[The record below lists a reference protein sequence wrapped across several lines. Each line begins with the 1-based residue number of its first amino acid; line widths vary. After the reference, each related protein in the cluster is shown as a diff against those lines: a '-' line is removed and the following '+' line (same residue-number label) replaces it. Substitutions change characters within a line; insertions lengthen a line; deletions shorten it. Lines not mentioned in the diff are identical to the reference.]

1 MAAEI
6 ILPAVP
12 FDSNEFV
19 DSQGHITYDRVA
31 YSADYAKWWKTYFSN
46 GILINGGGNLTTE
59 FQTTAK
65 SGTTITVGAGNAV
78 INGRTAWMEEDT
90 DITLTANTTSSVR
103 YDLICLELNIPNDR
117 QIALKVYEGVDYTAL
132 VTNGTGLT
140 QTDDVFQIPLSVVR
154 VTTANALTIYD
165 MRTRHKNWISN
176 VNIGVNVPNDISD
189 LPLTTETA
197 NVYYLSGA
205 NATYDKALY
214 KNQAPYNHYVKVS
227 TSKSWTVPANVNEIF
242 VVAVGGG
249 GGGGRGNE
257 DSSTTYGSSGGGS
270 GFVASAILKVQ
281 PGAIYSIVIGAG
293 GVGGHESLYLGG
305 GNGGTTSFGNFLFA
319 AGGNGGQGASN
330 SNSSASRGSNSGGAG
345 GSACGYYTATS
356 FGTGGTYGNDGE
368 SITVPEDNTG
378 TAGNITL
385 VGGYGLQTLLSNNR
399 ATRFTYNDVVS
410 IRLARTV
417 PDSYEFIFPGGGG
430 AGGLKS
436 TSVSEVVAGSRGGYA
451 TNFKGQTLS
460 SSRGGDGG
468 WPDSPNS
475 YGISGVTPSL
485 PGAGGGGGYSARDV
499 AGNGGSGAAG
509 AVYIYY
515 YLPD

>member
-12 FDSNEFV
+12 FDSNELV

-46 GILINGGGNLTTE
+46 GILVNGGGNLTTE
-59 FQTTAK
+59 FQTTVK

-78 INGRTAWMEEDT
+78 INGRTAWMEADT

-140 QTDDVFQIPLSVVR
+140 QTDDVFQIPLSVIR

-197 NVYYLSGA
+197 QVYHLSGA

-214 KNQAPYNHYVKVS
+214 KNQAAYNKVVRIIS
-227 TSKSWTVPANVNEIF
+227 SQTWSVPDNVSEIF

-249 GGGGRGNE
+249 GGGGYGNT
-257 DSSTTYGSSGGGS
+257 DTTDYSSSGGGS
-270 GFVASAILKVQ
+270 GFVASAILRVH
-281 PGAIYSIVIGAG
+281 PGDKYPCVVGAG
-293 GVGGHESLYLGG
+293 GQGGQGG
-305 GNGGTTSFGNFLFA
+305 FSDLRATAGGTTSFGNVLFA
-319 AGGNGGQGASN
+319 AGGNPGAPASN
-330 SNSSASRGSNSGGAG
+330 ASSSSGQGSNSGGAG
-345 GSACGYYTATS
+345 GAARRHYNSTS
-356 FGTGGTYGNDGE
+356 IGNGGTYGNDGE
-368 SITVPEDNTG
+368 RCTSDSGYTG
-378 TAGNITL
+378 
-385 VGGYGLQTLLSNNR
+385 GGYGLQTILSNNK
-399 ATRFTYNDVVS
+399 ATNPTYNS
-410 IRLARTV
+410 LIIGRMLKNFKGMYR
-417 PDSYEFIFPGGGG
+417 YILPGGGG
-430 AGGLKS
+430 SGTILNSDTAS
-436 TSVSEVVAGSRGGYA
+436 TTSYGGYA
-451 TNFKGQTLS
+451 SDLYGNTFSSYHGGNGGAQNSTNGKTANV
-460 SSRGGDGG
+460 
-468 WPDSPNS
+468 P
-475 YGISGVTPSL
+475 
-485 PGAGGGGGYSARDV
+485 GGGGGGGA
-499 AGNGGSGAAG
+499 AGVSPAPTGAAGSAG

>member
-46 GILINGGGNLTTE
+46 GILVDGGGNLTTE
-59 FQTTAK
+59 FQTTVK

-140 QTDDVFQIPLSVVR
+140 QTDDVFQIPLSVIR

-197 NVYYLSGA
+197 QVYHLSGA

-214 KNQAPYNHYVKVS
+214 KNQAAYNKVVRIIS
-227 TSKSWTVPANVNEIF
+227 SQTWSVPDNVNEIF

-249 GGGGRGNE
+249 GGGGYGNTAAT
-257 DSSTTYGSSGGGS
+257 DYSSSGGGS
-270 GFVASAILKVQ
+270 GFVASAILRVH
-281 PGAIYSIVIGAG
+281 PGDKYPCVVGAG
-293 GVGGHESLYLGG
+293 GQGGQGG
-305 GNGGTTSFGNFLFA
+305 SSNLRATAGGTTSFGNVLFA
-319 AGGNGGQGASN
+319 AGGNPGAPASN
-330 SNSSASRGSNSGGAG
+330 ASSSSGQGSNSGGAG
-345 GSACGYYTATS
+345 GAARRHYNSTS
-356 FGTGGTYGNDGE
+356 IGNGGTYGNDGE
-368 SITVPEDNTG
+368 RCTSDSG
-378 TAGNITL
+378 YMG
-385 VGGYGLQTLLSNNR
+385 GGYGLQTILSNNK
-399 ATRFTYNDVVS
+399 ATNPTYNS
-410 IRLARTV
+410 LIIGRMLKNFNGMYR
-417 PDSYEFIFPGGGG
+417 YILPGGGG
-430 AGGLKS
+430 SGTILSSATAS
-436 TSVSEVVAGSRGGYA
+436 TTSYGGYA
-451 TNFKGQTLS
+451 SDLYGNTFSSYHGGNGGAQNSTNGKTANV
-460 SSRGGDGG
+460 
-468 WPDSPNS
+468 P
-475 YGISGVTPSL
+475 
-485 PGAGGGGGYSARDV
+485 GGGGGGGA
-499 AGNGGSGAAG
+499 AGETPAPTGAAGSAG

>member
-19 DSQGHITYDRVA
+19 DDQGTITYDRVA

-46 GILINGGGNLTTE
+46 GILVDGGGNLTTE
-59 FQTTAK
+59 FQTTVK

-165 MRTRHKNWISN
+165 MRTRHKKWISN
-176 VNIGVNVPNDISD
+176 VNIGVNVPNGISD

-197 NVYYLSGA
+197 QVYHLSGA

-214 KNQAPYNHYVKVS
+214 KNQAAYNKVVRI
-227 TSKSWTVPANVNEIF
+227 TSSQTWTVPDNVNEIF

-249 GGGGRGNE
+249 GGGGLGSMKAP
-257 DSSTTYGSSGGGS
+257 DYSSSGGGS
-270 GFVASAILKVQ
+270 GFVASAILRVH
-281 PGAIYSIVIGAG
+281 PGSEYPIIIGSGGAG
-293 GVGGHESLYLGG
+293 GIAGG
-305 GNGGTTSFGNFLFA
+305 GASAGGNTSFGNFLFA
-319 AGGNGGQGASN
+319 AGGNSGHNGSSSN
-330 SNSSASRGSNSGGAG
+330 HFSSRGSNSGGAG
-345 GSACGYYTATS
+345 GAARRPYNSTS
-356 FGTGGTYGNDGE
+356 IGNGGTYGNDGE
-368 SITVPEDNTG
+368 QCTSDSG
-378 TAGNITL
+378 SM
-385 VGGYGLQTLLSNNR
+385 VGGYGLQTILSNNK
-399 ATRFTYNDVVS
+399 ATNPTYNS
-410 IRLARTV
+410 LMIGRILKNFNGMYR
-417 PDSYEFIFPGGGG
+417 YILPGGGG
-430 AGGLKS
+430 SGAIVNSDTAS
-436 TSVSEVVAGSRGGYA
+436 TTSYGGYA
-451 TNFKGQTLS
+451 SDLYGNTFSSYHGGNGGTS
-460 SSRGGDGG
+460 SS
-468 WPDSPNS
+468 PN
-475 YGISGVTPSL
+475 GETANVP
-485 PGAGGGGGYSARDV
+485 GGGGGGSTSGTGSNLVGA
-499 AGNGGSGAAG
+499 AGSAG

>member
-19 DSQGHITYDRVA
+19 DDQGTITYDRVA

-46 GILINGGGNLTTE
+46 GILVDGGGNLTTE
-59 FQTTAK
+59 FQTTVK

-140 QTDDVFQIPLSVVR
+140 QTDDVFQIPLSVIR

-197 NVYYLSGA
+197 QVYHLSGA

-214 KNQAPYNHYVKVS
+214 KNQAAYNKVVRIIS
-227 TSKSWTVPANVNEIF
+227 SQTWSVPDNVNEIF

-249 GGGGRGNE
+249 GGGGYGNTAAT
-257 DSSTTYGSSGGGS
+257 DYSSSGGGS
-270 GFVASAILKVQ
+270 GFVASAILRVH
-281 PGAIYSIVIGAG
+281 PGDKYPCVVGAG
-293 GVGGHESLYLGG
+293 GQGGQGG
-305 GNGGTTSFGNFLFA
+305 SSDLRATAGGTTSFGNVLFA
-319 AGGNGGQGASN
+319 AGGNPGAPASN
-330 SNSSASRGSNSGGAG
+330 ASSSSGQGSNSGGAG
-345 GSACGYYTATS
+345 GAARRHYSSTS
-356 FGTGGTYGNDGE
+356 IGNGGTYGNDGE
-368 SITVPEDNTG
+368 RCTSDSG
-378 TAGNITL
+378 YMG
-385 VGGYGLQTLLSNNR
+385 GGYGLQTILSNNK
-399 ATRFTYNDVVS
+399 ATNPTYNS
-410 IRLARTV
+410 LIIGRMLKNFNGMYR
-417 PDSYEFIFPGGGG
+417 YILPGGGG
-430 AGGLKS
+430 SGTILSSATAS
-436 TSVSEVVAGSRGGYA
+436 TTSYGGYA
-451 TNFKGQTLS
+451 SDLYGNTFSSYHGGNGGAQNSTKGKTANV
-460 SSRGGDGG
+460 
-468 WPDSPNS
+468 P
-475 YGISGVTPSL
+475 
-485 PGAGGGGGYSARDV
+485 GGGGGGGA
-499 AGNGGSGAAG
+499 AGETPAPTGAAGSAG

-515 YLPD
+515 YLPV

>member
-19 DSQGHITYDRVA
+19 DDQGTITYDRVA

-46 GILINGGGNLTTE
+46 GILVDGGGNLTTE
-59 FQTTAK
+59 FQTTVK

-197 NVYYLSGA
+197 QVYDLSGA

-214 KNQAPYNHYVKVS
+214 KNQAAYNKVVRIIS
-227 TSKSWTVPANVNEIF
+227 SQTWSVPDNVNEIF

-249 GGGGRGNE
+249 GGGGDGNTAAT
-257 DSSTTYGSSGGGS
+257 DYSSSGGGS
-270 GFVASAILKVQ
+270 GFVASAILRVH
-281 PGAIYSIVIGAG
+281 PGDKYPCVVGAG
-293 GVGGHESLYLGG
+293 GQGGKGSLSDARATA
-305 GNGGTTSFGNFLFA
+305 GGTTSFGNVLFA
-319 AGGNGGQGASN
+319 AGGNPGASA
-330 SNSSASRGSNSGGAG
+330 SNASSSSGQGSNSGGAG
-345 GSACGYYTATS
+345 GAARRHYNSTS
-356 FGTGGTYGNDGE
+356 IGNGGTYGNDGE
-368 SITVPEDNTG
+368 RCTSDSG
-378 TAGNITL
+378 YMG
-385 VGGYGLQTLLSNNR
+385 GGYGLQTILSNNK
-399 ATRFTYNDVVS
+399 ATNPTYNS
-410 IRLARTV
+410 LIIGRMLKNFAGMYR
-417 PDSYEFIFPGGGG
+417 YILPGGGG
-430 AGGLKS
+430 SGTILRSATAS
-436 TSVSEVVAGSRGGYA
+436 TTSYGGYA
-451 TNFKGQTLS
+451 SDLYGNTFSSYHGGNGGTQNSPNGQTANV
-460 SSRGGDGG
+460 
-468 WPDSPNS
+468 P
-475 YGISGVTPSL
+475 
-485 PGAGGGGGYSARDV
+485 GGGGGGGA
-499 AGNGGSGAAG
+499 AGVSPAPTGAAGSAG

>member
-19 DSQGHITYDRVA
+19 DSQGTITYDRVA

-46 GILINGGGNLTTE
+46 GILVDGGGNLTTE
-59 FQTTAK
+59 FRTTVK

-197 NVYYLSGA
+197 QVYHLSGA

-214 KNQAPYNHYVKVS
+214 KNQAAYNKVVRLTSS
-227 TSKSWTVPANVNEIF
+227 TLWTVPDGVNEIF

-249 GGGGRGNE
+249 GGGGYGNTAAT
-257 DSSTTYGSSGGGS
+257 DYSSSGGGS
-270 GFVASAILKVQ
+270 GFVASAILRVH
-281 PGAIYSIVIGAG
+281 PGDKYPCVVGAG
-293 GVGGHESLYLGG
+293 GQGGQGG
-305 GNGGTTSFGNFLFA
+305 SSGLRATAGGTTSFGNVLFA
-319 AGGNGGQGASN
+319 AGGNPGASA
-330 SNSSASRGSNSGGAG
+330 SNASSSSDGGSNSGGAG
-345 GSACGYYTATS
+345 GAARRHFKSTS
-356 FGTGGTYGNDGE
+356 IGNGGTYGNDGE
-368 SITVPEDNTG
+368 RCTSGSGSTE
-378 TAGNITL
+378 
-385 VGGYGLQTLLSNNR
+385 GGYGLQTILFNNR
-399 ATRFTYNDVVS
+399 STNPTYNS
-410 IRLARTV
+410 LMIGRLLKNLNGMYR
-417 PDSYEFIFPGGGG
+417 YILPGGGG
-430 AGGLKS
+430 SGAILSSDKAS
-436 TSVSEVVAGSRGGYA
+436 TISYGGYA
-451 TNFKGQTLS
+451 SDLYGSTLAS
-460 SSRGGDGG
+460 YHGGNGGVQNSTDGKTANI
-468 WPDSPNS
+468 P
-475 YGISGVTPSL
+475 
-485 PGAGGGGGYSARDV
+485 GGGGGGGA
-499 AGNGGSGAAG
+499 AGVSPAPTGGDGSAG

>member
-19 DSQGHITYDRVA
+19 DDQGTITYDRVA

-46 GILINGGGNLTTE
+46 GILVDGGGNLTTE
-59 FQTTAK
+59 FQTTVK

-140 QTDDVFQIPLSVVR
+140 QTDDVFQIPLSVIR

-197 NVYYLSGA
+197 QVYHLSGA

-214 KNQAPYNHYVKVS
+214 KNQAAYNFVVRIIS
-227 TSKSWTVPANVNEIF
+227 SQTWSVPDNVNEIF

-249 GGGGRGNE
+249 GGGGYGNTAAT
-257 DSSTTYGSSGGGS
+257 DYSSSGGGS
-270 GFVASAILKVQ
+270 GFVASAILRVH
-281 PGAIYSIVIGAG
+281 PGDKYPCVVGAG
-293 GVGGHESLYLGG
+293 GQGGQGG
-305 GNGGTTSFGNFLFA
+305 SSDLRATAGGTTSFGNVLFA
-319 AGGNGGQGASN
+319 AGGNPGAPASN
-330 SNSSASRGSNSGGAG
+330 ASSSSGQGSNSGGAG
-345 GSACGYYTATS
+345 GAARRRYNSTS
-356 FGTGGTYGNDGE
+356 IGNGGTYGNDGE
-368 SITVPEDNTG
+368 RCTSDSG
-378 TAGNITL
+378 YMG
-385 VGGYGLQTLLSNNR
+385 GGYGLQTILSNNK
-399 ATRFTYNDVVS
+399 ATNPTYNS
-410 IRLARTV
+410 LIIGRMLKNFNGMYR
-417 PDSYEFIFPGGGG
+417 YILPGGGG
-430 AGGLKS
+430 SGTILSSATAS
-436 TSVSEVVAGSRGGYA
+436 TTSYGGYA
-451 TNFKGQTLS
+451 SDLYGNTFSSYHGGNGGAQNSTKGKTANV
-460 SSRGGDGG
+460 
-468 WPDSPNS
+468 P
-475 YGISGVTPSL
+475 
-485 PGAGGGGGYSARDV
+485 GGGGGGGA
-499 AGNGGSGAAG
+499 AGETPAPTGAAGSAG

-515 YLPD
+515 YLPV

>member
-12 FDSNEFV
+12 FDSNELV

-46 GILINGGGNLTTE
+46 GILVNGGGNLTTE
-59 FQTTAK
+59 FQTTVK

-78 INGRTAWMEEDT
+78 INGRTAWMEADT

-165 MRTRHKNWISN
+165 MRTRHKNWMSN

-197 NVYYLSGA
+197 QAYHLSGA

-249 GGGGRGNE
+249 GGGGNGNA
-257 DSSTTYGSSGGGS
+257 DTTTYSSSGGGS
-270 GFVASAILKVQ
+270 GFVASAILRVH
-281 PGAIYSIVIGAG
+281 PGSEYPIIIGAG
-293 GVGGHESLYLGG
+293 GRGGAYGG
-305 GNGGTTSFGNFLFA
+305 GSAEAGGTTSFGNFLFA
-319 AGGNGGQGASN
+319 AGGNPGQPASN
-330 SNSSASRGSNSGGAG
+330 SNSSSSRGSNSGGAG
-345 GSACGYYTATS
+345 GAAKRHFKATS
-356 FGTGGTYGNDGE
+356 IGNGGTYGNDGE
-368 SITVPEDNTG
+368 QCTSDSGST
-378 TAGNITL
+378 
-385 VGGYGLQTLLSNNR
+385 VGGYGLQTILSNNK
-399 ATRFTYNDVVS
+399 ATNSTYNS
-410 IRLARTV
+410 LIIGRILQTFNGMYR
-417 PDSYEFIFPGGGG
+417 YILPGGGG
-430 AGGLKS
+430 SGAILGSVVSSEAS
-436 TSVSEVVAGSRGGYA
+436 TTISHGGYA
-451 TNFKGQTLS
+451 SDLYGNTFSSYHGGNGGVQNSTNGKTANI
-460 SSRGGDGG
+460 
-468 WPDSPNS
+468 P
-475 YGISGVTPSL
+475 
-485 PGAGGGGGYSARDV
+485 GGGGGGGASGVSPAPTGA
-499 AGNGGSGAAG
+499 AGSAG

>member
-12 FDSNEFV
+12 FDSNELV

-140 QTDDVFQIPLSVVR
+140 QTDDVFQIPLSVIR

-214 KNQAPYNHYVKVS
+214 KNQAPYNKVVRLTSS
-227 TSKSWTVPANVNEIF
+227 TLWTVPDNVNEIF

-249 GGGGRGNE
+249 GGGGYGNT
-257 DSSTTYGSSGGGS
+257 DTTTYSSSGGGS
-270 GFVASAILKVQ
+270 GFVASAILRVN
-281 PGAIYSIVIGAG
+281 PGDKYPCVVGAG
-293 GVGGHESLYLGG
+293 GQGGKGDFSDARATAGG
-305 GNGGTTSFGNFLFA
+305 ITSFGNVLFA
-319 AGGNGGQGASN
+319 AGGNPGAPASDAT
-330 SNSSASRGSNSGGAG
+330 SSSGSGSNSGGAG
-345 GSACGYYTATS
+345 GAARRHFKATS
-356 FGTGGTYGNDGE
+356 IGDGGTYGNDGE
-368 SITVPEDNTG
+368 QCTSDTG
-378 TAGNITL
+378 FMT
-385 VGGYGLQTLLSNNR
+385 GGYGLRTILSNNR
-399 ATRFTYNDVVS
+399 STNPTYNSLIVGRVLS
-410 IRLARTV
+410 SLNGMYRYIL
-417 PDSYEFIFPGGGG
+417 PGGGG
-430 AGGLKS
+430 SGAILGSVVSSEAS
-436 TSVSEVVAGSRGGYA
+436 TTISH
-451 TNFKGQTLS
+451 
-460 SSRGGDGG
+460 GGDSSDLYGKTIASYRAGNGG
-468 WPDSPNS
+468 TQNSPN
-475 YGISGVTPSL
+475 GKTANIP
-485 PGAGGGGGYSARDV
+485 GGGGG
-499 AGNGGSGAAG
+499 GGAAGVSPAPTGGDGSDG

>member
-19 DSQGHITYDRVA
+19 DDQGTITYDRVA

-46 GILINGGGNLTTE
+46 GILVDGGGNLTTE
-59 FQTTAK
+59 FQTTVK

-140 QTDDVFQIPLSVVR
+140 QTDDVFQIPLSVIR

-197 NVYYLSGA
+197 QVYHLSGA

-214 KNQAPYNHYVKVS
+214 KNQAAYNKVVRIIS
-227 TSKSWTVPANVNEIF
+227 SQTWSVPDNVNEIF

-249 GGGGRGNE
+249 GGGGYGNTAAT
-257 DSSTTYGSSGGGS
+257 DYSSSGGGS
-270 GFVASAILKVQ
+270 GFVASAILRVH
-281 PGAIYSIVIGAG
+281 PGDKYPCVVGAG
-293 GVGGHESLYLGG
+293 GQGGQGG
-305 GNGGTTSFGNFLFA
+305 SPDLRATAGGTTSFGNVLFA
-319 AGGNGGQGASN
+319 AGGNPGAPASN
-330 SNSSASRGSNSGGAG
+330 ASSSSGQGSNSGGAG
-345 GSACGYYTATS
+345 GAARRHYSSTS
-356 FGTGGTYGNDGE
+356 IGNGGTYGNDGARCT
-368 SITVPEDNTG
+368 SDSG
-378 TAGNITL
+378 YM
-385 VGGYGLQTLLSNNR
+385 VGGYGLQTILSNNK
-399 ATRFTYNDVVS
+399 ATNPTYNS
-410 IRLARTV
+410 LIIGRMLKNFNGMYR
-417 PDSYEFIFPGGGG
+417 YILPGGGG
-430 AGGLKS
+430 SGTILSSATAS
-436 TSVSEVVAGSRGGYA
+436 TTSYGGYA
-451 TNFKGQTLS
+451 SDLYGNTFSSYHGGNGGAQNSTKGKTANV
-460 SSRGGDGG
+460 
-468 WPDSPNS
+468 P
-475 YGISGVTPSL
+475 
-485 PGAGGGGGYSARDV
+485 GGGGGGGA
-499 AGNGGSGAAG
+499 AGETPAPTGAAGSAG

-515 YLPD
+515 YLPV

>member
-19 DSQGHITYDRVA
+19 DDQGTITYDRVA

-46 GILINGGGNLTTE
+46 GILVDGGGNLTTE
-59 FQTTAK
+59 FQTTVK

-197 NVYYLSGA
+197 QVYHLSGA

-214 KNQAPYNHYVKVS
+214 KNQAAYNKVVRIIS
-227 TSKSWTVPANVNEIF
+227 SQTWSVPDNVNEIF

-249 GGGGRGNE
+249 GGGGYG
-257 DSSTTYGSSGGGS
+257 STDATDYSSSGGGS
-270 GFVASAILKVQ
+270 GFVASAILRVH
-281 PGAIYSIVIGAG
+281 PGDKYPCVVGAG
-293 GVGGHESLYLGG
+293 GQGGQGGSSYLRATA
-305 GNGGTTSFGNFLFA
+305 GGTTSFGNVLFA
-319 AGGNGGQGASN
+319 AGGNPGAPASN
-330 SNSSASRGSNSGGAG
+330 ASSSSGQGSNSGGAG
-345 GSACGYYTATS
+345 GAARRHYNSTS
-356 FGTGGTYGNDGE
+356 IGNGGTYGNDGE
-368 SITVPEDNTG
+368 RCTSDSG
-378 TAGNITL
+378 YMG
-385 VGGYGLQTLLSNNR
+385 GGYGLQTILSNNK
-399 ATRFTYNDVVS
+399 ATNPTYNS
-410 IRLARTV
+410 LIIGRMLKNFAGMYR
-417 PDSYEFIFPGGGG
+417 YILPGGGG
-430 AGGLKS
+430 SGTILNSDTAS
-436 TSVSEVVAGSRGGYA
+436 TTSYGGYA
-451 TNFKGQTLS
+451 SDLYGNTFLSYHGGNGGTQNSPNGQTANV
-460 SSRGGDGG
+460 
-468 WPDSPNS
+468 P
-475 YGISGVTPSL
+475 
-485 PGAGGGGGYSARDV
+485 GGGGGGGA
-499 AGNGGSGAAG
+499 AGVSPAPTGAAGSAG

>member
-19 DSQGHITYDRVA
+19 DDQGTITYDRVA

-46 GILINGGGNLTTE
+46 GILVDGGGNLTTE
-59 FQTTAK
+59 FQTTVK

-140 QTDDVFQIPLSVVR
+140 QTDDVFQIPLSVIR

-197 NVYYLSGA
+197 KVYHLSGA

-214 KNQAPYNHYVKVS
+214 KNQAAYNKVVRIIS
-227 TSKSWTVPANVNEIF
+227 SQTWSVPDNVNEIF

-249 GGGGRGNE
+249 GGGGYGNTN
-257 DSSTTYGSSGGGS
+257 TTDYSSSGGGS
-270 GFVASAILKVQ
+270 GFVASAILRVH
-281 PGAIYSIVIGAG
+281 PGDKYPCVVGAG
-293 GVGGHESLYLGG
+293 GQGGQGG
-305 GNGGTTSFGNFLFA
+305 SSDLRATAGGTTSFGNVLFA
-319 AGGNGGQGASN
+319 
-330 SNSSASRGSNSGGAG
+330 SG
-345 GSACGYYTATS
+345 
-356 FGTGGTYGNDGE
+356 
-368 SITVPEDNTG
+368 
-378 TAGNITL
+378 
-385 VGGYGLQTLLSNNR
+385 
-399 ATRFTYNDVVS
+399 
-410 IRLARTV
+410 
-417 PDSYEFIFPGGGG
+417 
-430 AGGLKS
+430 
-436 TSVSEVVAGSRGGYA
+436 
-451 TNFKGQTLS
+451 
-460 SSRGGDGG
+460 
-468 WPDSPNS
+468 
-475 YGISGVTPSL
+475 
-485 PGAGGGGGYSARDV
+485 
-499 AGNGGSGAAG
+499 
-509 AVYIYY
+509 
-515 YLPD
+515 

>member
-214 KNQAPYNHYVKVS
+214 KNQAPYNRAVKITNS
-227 TSKSWTVPANVNEIF
+227 QTWTVPNNINEIF
-242 VVAVGGG
+242 VVVVGGG
-249 GGGGRGNE
+249 GEGGAG
-257 DSSTTYGSSGGGS
+257 SSSLPDYGSGGGGS

-281 PGAIYSIVIGAG
+281 PGSKYPIVIGAG
-293 GVGGHESLYLGG
+293 GKTASNGAAGR
-305 GNGGTTSFGNFLFA
+305 GGTTYFGNFLWA
-319 AGGNGGQGASN
+319 AGGVGGRQAGNNDPIERRAAN
-330 SNSSASRGSNSGGAG
+330 IGGAG
-345 GSACGYYTATS
+345 GSARNTYNGIS
-356 FGTGGTYGNDGE
+356 VGDGGTYGNDGG
-368 SITVPEDNTG
+368 SATEDNTYFYP
-378 TAGNITL
+378 
-385 VGGYGLQTLLSNNR
+385 GGYGLQTILSNNQS
-399 ATRFTYNDVVS
+399 TNPTYNS
-410 IRLARTV
+410 LITGLISPSLNAQYRYIL
-417 PDSYEFIFPGGGG
+417 PGGGG
-430 AGGLKS
+430 SGAIVGHNS
-436 TSVSEVVAGSRGGYA
+436 TAPASNGGYA
-451 TNFKGQTLS
+451 SDFYGNTS
-460 SSRGGDGG
+460 ASYHGGNGG
-468 WPDSPNS
+468 TPSSPNGKTATVS
-475 YGISGVTPSL
+475 
-485 PGAGGGGGYSARDV
+485 GGGGG
-499 AGNGGSGAAG
+499 GGACVSSGGGTGAQGAAG

-515 YLPD
+515 YSPN

>member
-12 FDSNEFV
+12 FDSNELV

-46 GILINGGGNLTTE
+46 GILVNGGGNLTTE
-59 FQTTAK
+59 FQTTVK

-90 DITLTANTTSSVR
+90 DVTLTANTTSSVR

-117 QIALKVYEGVDYTAL
+117 QIALRVYEGVDYTAL

-140 QTDDVFQIPLSVVR
+140 QTDDVFQIPLSVVH

-197 NVYYLSGA
+197 QVYHLSGA

-214 KNQAPYNHYVKVS
+214 KNQAAYNKVVRL
-227 TSKSWTVPANVNEIF
+227 TSSQTWTVPDNVNEIF

-249 GGGGRGNE
+249 GGGGNGNT
-257 DSSTTYGSSGGGS
+257 DTTTYSSSGGGS
-270 GFVASAILKVQ
+270 GFVASAILRVN
-281 PGAIYSIVIGAG
+281 PGSEYPIIIGAG
-293 GVGGHESLYLGG
+293 GRGGAYGG
-305 GNGGTTSFGNFLFA
+305 GSAEAGGTTSFGNFLFA
-319 AGGNGGQGASN
+319 AGGNPGQPASN
-330 SNSSASRGSNSGGAG
+330 SNSSSSKGSNSGGAG
-345 GSACGYYTATS
+345 GAAKRYFKSTS
-356 FGTGGTYGNDGE
+356 IGDGGTYGNDGE
-368 SITVPEDNTG
+368 QCTSDSG
-378 TAGNITL
+378 KM
-385 VGGYGLQTLLSNNR
+385 VGGYGLQTILSNNR
-399 ATRFTYNDVVS
+399 STNPTYNSLIVGRVLS
-410 IRLARTV
+410 SLNQMYRYIL
-417 PDSYEFIFPGGGG
+417 PGGGG
-430 AGGLKS
+430 SGAILNSLGSSEAS
-436 TSVSEVVAGSRGGYA
+436 TISYGGYA
-451 TNFKGQTLS
+451 SDLYGKTIASYHGGNGGGQT
-460 SSRGGDGG
+460 
-468 WPDSPNS
+468 SPN
-475 YGISGVTPSL
+475 GKTATVF
-485 PGAGGGGGYSARDV
+485 GGGGG
-499 AGNGGSGAAG
+499 GGAAGVSPAPTGGDGSDG